1 MSKRDY
7 YEVLGVDKNAS
18 AEEIKKAY
26 RKKAIQFHPDRNPD
40 DKEAE
45 ENFKEAAEAY
55 SVLSDPEKKNRYDQF
70 GHAGVSGG
78 AGGFGGGGMNMED
91 IFSNFGDVFGD
102 IFGFGGGFGGSSRSR
117 GRRISKGTNI
127 RVAIKLTLSEIAQG
141 AHKKIKIKKYVS
153 CEHCQGTGAKDGSA
167 YSTCSTCGG
176 TGQVT
181 RIQNS
186 FFGRVQTTGIC
197 PSCQGEGKMITDKC
211 PHCNGEGIVKKEE
224 VIELDIPAG
233 VEDGMQ
239 LRVSGK
245 GNAARRGG
253 INGDMIVVIHEIEDE
268 NIIRDGNNLYYELDV
283 SFIEAA
289 LGTAKEVPT
298 IDGKVKIKIEQ
309 GTQPNKVLRLRGKG
323 LKDVNGYGKG
333 DFFIN
338 INVYVPENLSREEKN
353 ILDKLKNSPNFVP
366 PKTAKNKE
374 SFFRKMRDMF
384 NN

>member
-26 RKKAIQFHPDRNPD
+26 RKKAIQYHPDRNPD
-40 DKEAE
+40 NKEAE
-45 ENFKEAAEAY
+45 EKFKEAAEAY
-55 SVLSDPEKKNRYDQF
+55 SVLSDSQKKSRYDQF
-70 GHAGVSGG
+70 GHAGVNGG
-78 AGGFGGGGMNMED
+78 AGGFSGGGMNMED
-91 IFSNFGDVFGD
+91 IFSNFGDVFGN
-102 IFGFGGGFGGSSRSR
+102 FFGGGFGGSPHSHGKRV
-117 GRRISKGTNI
+117 SKGTNI
-127 RVAIKLTLSEIAQG
+127 RVAMKLTLKEISQG
-141 AHKKIKIKKYVS
+141 THKKIKIKKYVA
-153 CEHCQGTGAKDGSA
+153 CDHCHGTGAKDGNA

-186 FFGRVQTTGIC
+186 FFGRVQTASVC
-197 PSCQGEGKMITDKC
+197 PSCQGEGKIITDKC
-211 PHCNGEGIVKKEE
+211 PHCNGEGIVKKDEIVE
-224 VIELDIPAG
+224 VDIPAG
-233 VEDGMQ
+233 VENGMQ

-253 INGDMIVVIHEIEDE
+253 INGDMIVVIQEIEDKH
-268 NIIRDGNNLYYELDV
+268 IIRDGNNLYYELNI

-289 LGTAKEVPT
+289 LGATKEVPT
-298 IDGKVKIKIEQ
+298 IDSKVKIKIDP

-323 LKDVNGYGKG
+323 IKDINGYGKG

-338 INVYVPENLSREEKN
+338 INVYVPKNLSREEKN
-353 ILDKLKNSPNFVP
+353 VFEKLKDSPNFVP
-366 PKTAKNKE
+366 PKNEINKE
-374 SFFRKMRDMF
+374 TFFRKMRDIF

>member
-1 MSKRDY
+1 MCS
-7 YEVLGVDKNAS
+7 
-18 AEEIKKAY
+18 
-26 RKKAIQFHPDRNPD
+26 
-40 DKEAE
+40 
-45 ENFKEAAEAY
+45 
-55 SVLSDPEKKNRYDQF
+55 SD
-70 GHAGVSGG
+70 
-78 AGGFGGGGMNMED
+78 
-91 IFSNFGDVFGD
+91 
-102 IFGFGGGFGGSSRSR
+102 
-117 GRRISKGTNI
+117 
-127 RVAIKLTLSEIAQG
+127 L
-141 AHKKIKIKKYVS
+141 KKIKIKKFVA
-153 CEHCQGTGAKDGSA
+153 CDHCQGTGAKDGNA

-224 VIELDIPAG
+224 IVELDIPAG
-233 VEDGMQ
+233 VEEGMQ

-268 NIIRDGNNLYYELDV
+268 NIIRDGNNLYYELDI
-283 SFIEAA
+283 SFIEAV

-298 IDGKVKIKIEQ
+298 IDGKVKIKIEP

-323 LKDVNGYGKG
+323 LKDINGYGKG

-338 INVYVPENLSREEKN
+338 INVYVPEDLSREEKN
-353 ILDKLKNSPNFVP
+353 LLDKLKDSPNFVP
-366 PKTAKNKE
+366 PKTSKNKE
-374 SFFRKMRDMF
+374 SFFRKMKDMF

>member
-7 YEVLGVDKNAS
+7 YDVLGVSKDAS

-26 RKKAIQFHPDRNPD
+26 RKKAIQYHPDRNPD
-40 DKEAE
+40 DKSAE
-45 ENFKEAAEAY
+45 EKFKEAAEAY
-55 SVLSDPEKKNRYDQF
+55 SVLSNPEKKSRYDQF

-78 AGGFGGGGMNMED
+78 AGGFGGGGMNMDD
-91 IFSNFGDVFGD
+91 IFTNFGD
-102 IFGFGGGFGGSSRSR
+102 IFGDMFGFSGGFGGRSRSSGKR
-117 GRRISKGTNI
+117 VSKGTNI
-127 RVAIKLTLSEIAQG
+127 RVAIRLTLAEIAQG

-153 CEHCQGTGAKDGSA
+153 CDHCNGTGAKNSNA

-181 RIQNS
+181 RVQNS

-197 PSCQGEGKMITDKC
+197 PSCHGEGKMITDKC
-211 PHCNGEGIVKKEE
+211 PQCNGEGIIKKEE
-224 VIELDIPAG
+224 IIELDIPAG

-239 LRVSGK
+239 LRISGK

-253 INGDMIVVIHEIEDE
+253 INGDLIVVIHEIEDD
-268 NIIRDGNNLYYELDV
+268 NIIRDGNNLYYELDI
-283 SFIEAA
+283 SFIEAT
-289 LGTAKEVPT
+289 LGTTKEVFT
-298 IDGKVKIKIEQ
+298 IDGKVKIKIEP

-333 DFFIN
+333 DFLIN
-338 INVYVPENLSREEKN
+338 INVFVPENLSREEKN
-353 ILDKLKNSPNFVP
+353 ILEKLKNSPNFVP
-366 PKTAKNKE
+366 PKIHKNKE
-374 SFFRKMRDMF
+374 SFFRKMREMF

>member
-26 RKKAIQFHPDRNPD
+26 RKKAIQYHPDRNPD
-40 DKEAE
+40 NKEAE

-55 SVLSDPEKKNRYDQF
+55 GILSDTEKKNRYDQF
-70 GHAGVSGG
+70 GHAGMSGG
-78 AGGFGGGGMNMED
+78 AGGFSGGGMNMED

-102 IFGFGGGFGGSSRSR
+102 FFGGGFGGSSRSR

-127 RVAIKLTLSEIAQG
+127 RVAIKLTLKEIAQG
-141 AHKKIKIKKYVS
+141 AHKKIKIKKFVA
-153 CEHCQGTGAKDGSA
+153 CDHCQGTGAKDGNA

-224 VIELDIPAG
+224 IVELDIPAG

-253 INGDMIVVIHEIEDE
+253 VNGDMIVAIHEIEDE
-268 NIIRDGNNLYYELDV
+268 HIIRDGNNLYFELDV
-283 SFIEAA
+283 SFIEAV
-289 LGTAKEVPT
+289 LGTTKEVPI

-323 LKDVNGYGKG
+323 
-333 DFFIN
+333 
-338 INVYVPENLSREEKN
+338 
-353 ILDKLKNSPNFVP
+353 
-366 PKTAKNKE
+366 
-374 SFFRKMRDMF
+374 
-384 NN
+384 